1 MQSARTRVPSRNRM
15 SSDAIGGHQM
25 QSART
30 RVPSRNRMSSDA
42 IGGHQMQSART
53 RVPSRKSTPV
63 ALISCAKY
71 RSVS

>member
-1 MQSARTRVPSRNRM
+1 
-15 SSDAIGGHQM
+15 M